1 MLQEVHAIFIHSTES
16 LLCTINISISSPL
29 IFCMLCPSKLLCE
42 TYMLLPN
49 YLHSFPGHKCYNAY
63 LPNVALLCCSPAC
76 FSLPCVKWKCVKSLG
91 SVMSLGCSGASTDP
105 WRLARASKFED
116 ACVLGILKGAVALK
130 KQNQK
135 NIYIKNKVSTQK
147 YS

>member
-1 MLQEVHAIFIHSTES
+1 M
-16 LLCTINISISSPL
+16 
-29 IFCMLCPSKLLCE
+29 
-42 TYMLLPN
+42 
-49 YLHSFPGHKCYNAY
+49 
-63 LPNVALLCCSPAC
+63 
-76 FSLPCVKWKCVKSLG
+76 KSLG